1 MEGIYYFNL
10 ISLFVHILEMFK
22 LINIY
27 DLLFKV

>member
-1 MEGIYYFNL
+1 MEGIYI